1 MRRLYS
7 RAATVGAI
15 LFAVVMA
22 VASSWWWLEMLQR
35 FTGLPNFA
43 PEILRRVQLKDPTKT
58 KQLRKALDDMAEEG
72 VTQVFYPETD
82 EEAEQA
88 KSVCAVCPVQGACLE
103 YALTRREKEGV
114 WGGCT
119 ERERR
124 RIIRQR
130 RRTA

>member
-1 MRRLYS
+1 MRVSEAPTMNLSWRTK
-7 RAATVGAI
+7 AACH
-15 LFAVVMA
+15 
-22 VASSWWWLEMLQR
+22 
-35 FTGLPNFA
+35 GL
-43 PEILRRVQLKDPTKT
+43 DP
-58 KQLRKALDDMAEEG
+58 
-72 VTQVFYPETD
+72 QVFYPETD

-88 KSVCAVCPVQGACLE
+88 KAVCAQCSVQGACLE
-103 YALTRREKEGV
+103 YALARREKDGI